1 MRYALL
7 FIFLLAG
14 LSNHSFAQSDDDK
27 PKPYKLRA
35 IAEIGFVGVFDHKIQ
50 FGQDGTYF
58 DYKKDGGQDVLFPVS
73 RLSLEL
79 DIKGRNTL
87 TFLYQPLSIR
97 SQVALTEDIRI
108 DGVNFEAGTNLKLL
122 YNFPFYRLSYLRHL
136 KIKSDK
142 FALGLG
148 ATIQIR
154 NATINFESGDGEL
167 FVTNRDIGI
176 VPAMKLK
183 ARWTQTARL
192 STELEADGIYAPVSY
207 LNGSTNEIVGAI
219 LDASIRQNAQIT
231 DEFAAYLNFR
241 YLGGG
246 AVGTNEDE
254 NNGVTDGYTRNWLHF
269 FTVTAGFV
277 YEF

>member
-1 MRYALL
+1 MKQSLLLL
-7 FIFLLAG
+7 FLFAFLG
-14 LSNHSFAQSDDDK
+14 NNVFAQSNHDK
-27 PKPYKLRA
+27 PKPYQLRA

-50 FGQDGTYF
+50 FGQNGTYF
-58 DYKKDGGQDVLFPVS
+58 DYKQDGGQDVLFPVS

-79 DIKGRNTL
+79 DIKERNTL
-87 TFLYQPLSIR
+87 TFLYQPLSLR
-97 SQVALTEDIRI
+97 SQVPLTEDLTI
-108 DGVNFEAGTNLKLL
+108 DGVLFPAGTNLKML
-122 YNFPFYRLSYLRHL
+122 YNFPFYRFSYLRHL
-136 KIKSDK
+136 KMKSDK
-142 FALGLG
+142 FAVGIG
-148 ATIQIR
+148 GTIQIR

-167 FVTNRDIGI
+167 FVSNRDIGI
-176 VPAMKLK
+176 VPALKLK
-183 ARWTQTARL
+183 AKWAQTARL
-192 STELEADGIYAPVSY
+192 STEIEADGIYAPVSY

-254 NNGVTDGYTRNWLHF
+254 NIGTADGYTRNWLHF

>member
-7 FIFLLAG
+7 FLLLMAG
-14 LSNHSFAQSDDDK
+14 WNHHTFAQAEDS
-27 PKPYKLRA
+27 PKPYQLRA
-35 IAEIGFVGVFDHKIQ
+35 IAEIGFIGVFDHKIQ
-50 FGQDGTYF
+50 FGQDGTYW
-58 DYKKDGGQDVLFPVS
+58 DYKNDGGQDVLFPVS

-97 SQVALTEDIRI
+97 SQVPLDRDIRI
-108 DGVNFEAGTNLKLL
+108 DGVDFPAGTNLKML
-122 YNFPFYRLSYLRHL
+122 YNFPFYRFSYLRHL
-136 KIKSDK
+136 KINSDK

-148 ATIQIR
+148 GTIQIR

-176 VPAMKLK
+176 VPALKLK
-183 ARWTQTARL
+183 ARWNQTERL

-219 LDASIRQNAQIT
+219 LDASIRQYAQVT
-231 DEFAAYLNFR
+231 DEFSAYLNFR